1 MSIERRS
8 ILMPPVIA
16 PPPHDRRVKGP
27 AGLERAPKCFIVH
40 TTQGNQREGPGDRHG
55 VIDYIAGKGIAVP
68 WVTDDDGIT
77 RMTPLGRLG
86 DNHACGLDAHAT
98 GCEQVGMAQWGRKAW
113 LRDHRETVRNT
124 GRVLAFELAGTG
136 KAVTLEN
143 LKAFA
148 FGHVDDHKCS
158 RDACSDHWDPGPG
171 YPYDVLFQ
179 DSIEYARSFERPTD
193 PKWAVEAARAETRQL
208 RRFRRL
214 KAALRYAEDRV
225 RKGFRVVL
233 GRPRLV
239 GGELEG

>member
-1 MSIERRS
+1 
-8 ILMPPVIA
+8 MPPVPII
-16 PPPHDRRVKGP
+16 PPKHDIRVKGP
-27 AGLERAPKCFIVH
+27 AGLERRPKCFIVH

-86 DNHACGLDAHAT
+86 DNHACGLDEEAT
-98 GCEQVGMAQWGRKAW
+98 GAEQVGMAQWGRRAW

-124 GRVLAFELAGTG
+124 GKVLAYELARAG

-148 FGHVDDHKCS
+148 FGHVDDEKCDPS
-158 RDACSDHWDPGPG
+158 ACSDHWDPGPG

-179 DSIEYARSFERPTD
+179 DAIEYARSFERPDD
-193 PKWAVEAARAETRQL
+193 PKWVVETARAETTEL

-214 KAALRYAEDRV
+214 KTALRYVKDRA
-225 RKGFRVVL
+225 RKVERIALF
-233 GRPRLV
+233 RPRLA